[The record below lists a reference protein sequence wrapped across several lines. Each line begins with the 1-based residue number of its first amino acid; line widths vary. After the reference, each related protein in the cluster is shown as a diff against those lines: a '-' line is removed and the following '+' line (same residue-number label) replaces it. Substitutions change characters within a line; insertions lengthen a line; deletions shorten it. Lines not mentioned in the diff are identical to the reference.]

1 MGERA
6 ENAWE
11 KAAACE
17 KHAQRTFD
25 ARLKA
30 LFLKFRDSWIRIGNE
45 AQFDEDVIEN
55 EERLNERTGRN
66 VPERHFLSGSANT

>member
-1 MGERA
+1 MGDRA

-17 KHAQRTFD
+17 KHARRTSD

-45 AQFDEDVIEN
+45 AQFDEDVNEN
-55 EERLNERTGRN
+55 EERLNKRAGEKR
-66 VPERHFLSGSANT
+66 